1 MRNIT
6 LSKDDVYSGY
16 LMLVN
21 RQHAIKNSHSSELVP
36 CLANFERILMERRA
50 AASLTQ
56 LLNKIESR
64 GRIVPVSGYRSKE
77 EQEKLYHDC
86 IIENGSNFT
95 EQYVAY
101 PGCSE
106 HQTGLAID
114 LGENTEE
121 IDFIRPSFPYSGIYA
136 HFRELAAD
144 YGFIERYSHGKE
156 EITGISHEP
165 WHFRYVGYPH
175 AKIMDQHNY
184 CLEEYVQFLSDF
196 PEDGQHY
203 TFTEKGRSFDIFYVR
218 AKDMETI
225 VQIPHDSLYQISGN
239 NADGFIVTIW
249 RNTP

>member
-1 MRNIT
+1 MKEIT

-21 RQHAIKNSHSSELVP
+21 RQHALKNHHSSALVP
-36 CLANFERILMERRA
+36 CLANFEQVLLERRA
-50 AASLTQ
+50 ATSLTQ
-56 LLNKIESR
+56 LLEKIESR
-64 GRIVPVSGYRSKE
+64 ERIIPVSGFRSKT
-77 EQEKLYHDC
+77 EQEKLYQDSL
-86 IIENGSNFT
+86 IENGRTFT

-114 LGENTEE
+114 LGENVEE
-121 IDFIRPSFPYSGIYA
+121 IDFIRPSFPYNGIYA
-136 HFRELAAD
+136 QFRELAAD
-144 YGFIERYSHGKE
+144 YGFIERYSRGKE

-175 AKIMDQHNY
+175 AKIMDHHNF
-184 CLEEYVQFLSDF
+184 CLEEYIQFLSDF

-203 TFTEKGRSFDIFYVR
+203 NFTEKGKKFEIFYVR
-218 AKDMETI
+218 AKDAETVI
-225 VQIPHDSLYQISGN
+225 QIPNDCLYQISGN

-249 RNTP
+249 RNSL